1 MRNFIFTLLL
11 IMAATC
17 QAVAQRTCTSFEY
30 EMQKLQDDPSLKDK
44 ISNLESFIQ
53 RKLNSPSNIAG
64 KPHSGAVITIPVVV
78 HILYNKSQ
86 ENISDEKVFE
96 QIKVLNES
104 FRRLSADTVNTPEW
118 FKGVAAD
125 CGIEFKLAISDP
137 EKTSTTG
144 IIRKYT
150 PVTKWGIDEQVKSS
164 ARTGADPWDPQNYLN
179 IWVCN
184 LDRVAGYSSFPGGPE
199 AQDGIVIAYN
209 VFGKNSRGGYE
220 QGKTA
225 VHETGHWLGLR
236 HIWGDGY
243 CGDDWVDDTPKQGN
257 FTPGCPTGIRPSCSN
272 GSKGDMYMNYMDLTQ
287 DACINLFTEGQKQRI
302 RTLFEEGGARYTIV
316 SSYALRAPTN
326 NEPRPTEEL
335 PPIVGEHKIYPNPA
349 NGEIILDLSYD
360 IRWMGQPIRVT
371 NVQGQSV
378 MQATVNS
385 KIVKLDISR
394 LKPGLYFLITK
405 KDDGA
410 TIKQKFI
417 KM

>member
-11 IMAATC
+11 TMAVTC
-17 QAVAQRTCTSFEY
+17 HLIAQRACPSFEY
-30 EMQKLQDDPSLKDK
+30 EQQEFKEDPSLKSK
-44 ISNLESFIQ
+44 ITGIESFIQ
-53 RKLNSPSNIAG
+53 RKLTSPSNIAG
-64 KPHSGAVITIPVVV
+64 KPHAGSIVTIPVVV
-78 HILYNKSQ
+78 HILYNKAQ
-86 ENISDEKVFE
+86 ENISDQKVFE

-137 EKTSTTG
+137 ERRSTTG

-150 PVTKWGIDEQVKSS
+150 PVTKWGIDDQMKSS
-164 ARTGADPWDPQNYLN
+164 AKTGDDPWDTQNYLN

-199 AQDGIVIAYN
+199 AKDGIVIAYN
-209 VFGKNSRGGYE
+209 VFGKNSKSGYE

-225 VHETGHWLGLR
+225 VHEIGHWLGLR

-272 GSKGDMYMNYMDLTQ
+272 GSKGDMYMNYMDLTL
-287 DACINLFTEGQKQRI
+287 DACINLFTEGQKERI
-302 RTLFEEGGARYTIV
+302 RTLFEEGGARYAIL
-316 SSYALRAPTN
+316 SSYALSAPTN
-326 NEPRPTEEL
+326 SEPRPTEE
-335 PPIVGEHKIYPNPA
+335 PPQLAEHKLYPNPA
-349 NGEIILDLSYD
+349 TSEIVLDLSYD
-360 IRWMGQPIRVT
+360 IRWIGQLIRIT

-394 LKPGLYFLITK
+394 LRPGLYFLMTK
-405 KDDGA
+405 KEDGE